1 MIERLVR
8 RATPINAVGGLVGT
22 GIAVYIAVK
31 TGKPEAFF
39 WPKVAQNAAYGVAFL
54 ISVLVRRPL
63 VGLFAQAV
71 YRLPGEYLRDPRVR
85 PAYSVA
91 TLAWVVL
98 FLGRAAI
105 YTVLILAGKAEWL
118 AGVVLVVGWPAF
130 AATLFFSYR
139 YVTWRLERSGAP
151 DPDEFRDSAPAAKP
165 APAP

>member
-1 MIERLVR
+1 
-8 RATPINAVGGLVGT
+8 
-22 GIAVYIAVK
+22 
-31 TGKPEAFF
+31 
-39 WPKVAQNAAYGVAFL
+39 
-54 ISVLVRRPL
+54 
-63 VGLFAQAV
+63 
-71 YRLPGEYLRDPRVR
+71 
-85 PAYSVA
+85 VA